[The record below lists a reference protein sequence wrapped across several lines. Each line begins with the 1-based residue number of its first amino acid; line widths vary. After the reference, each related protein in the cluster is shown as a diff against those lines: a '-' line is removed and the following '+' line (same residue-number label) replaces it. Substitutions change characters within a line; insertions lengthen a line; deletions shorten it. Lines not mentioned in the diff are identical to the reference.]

1 MSTYLRYFLQKDS
14 DRCKLAPVN
23 IAKTLRDQLARSG
36 RTAANVS
43 KAATGQKDA
52 IKRILDGHSPSID
65 RAEKI
70 AHALGLEFYIGPP
83 REAKS
88 GQMGGSLSTFG
99 DAGEAGP
106 GLAPVRDRQL
116 AEVLAIIADHYE
128 RENEYGRNS
137 FLAELKAWRPALFAG
152 ARAAPGHRLAR
163 LAGGA
168 GRGGPKAG

>member
-1 MSTYLRYFLQKDS
+1 MD
-14 DRCKLAPVN
+14 
-23 IAKTLRDQLARSG
+23 IAKIFRDELARSG

-43 KAATGQKDA
+43 KEATGSKYAVKQ
-52 IKRILDGHSPSID
+52 ILDGHIPSIN

-88 GQMGGSLSTFG
+88 GQTTPHLSTFG
-99 DAGEAGP
+99 DAEEAAP

-128 RENEYGRNS
+128 QENEYGRQH
-137 FLAELKAWRPALFAG
+137 FLEDLKSRSPALFSG
-152 ARAAPGHRLAR
+152 ARAAPRRVVGWLGWQVLPHEAAR
-163 LAGGA
+163 RRAK
-168 GRGGPKAG
+168 GP